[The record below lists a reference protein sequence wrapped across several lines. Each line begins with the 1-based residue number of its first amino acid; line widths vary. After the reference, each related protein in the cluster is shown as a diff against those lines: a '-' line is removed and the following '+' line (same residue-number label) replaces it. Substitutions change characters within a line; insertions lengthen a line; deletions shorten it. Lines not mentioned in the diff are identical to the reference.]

1 MPSVLF
7 VFSSA
12 TPQGWYLPE
21 AAHPYYVLAP
31 HANMNFTSP
40 NGTPLSMN
48 AVCHGLAALVSITDT
63 QGKSVFAGKN
73 VTGFSNV
80 EEEILGMTKVG
91 VTQSVALCTQ
101 PF

>member
-31 HANMNFTSP
+31 HANIDFTSP
-40 NGTPLSMN
+40 NGTPLSMT
-48 AVCHGLAALVSITDT
+48 AVSRYHTRVQFDP
-63 QGKSVFAGKN
+63 K
-73 VTGFSNV
+73 
-80 EEEILGMTKVG
+80 ETKLSLDKQMYEKDPS
-91 VTQSVALCTQ
+91 QSSSSWTR
-101 PF
+101 PSKPS